1 VPVAGL
7 PTALWNQLGL
17 QKDSR
22 VLVSQGEGAVVMA
35 VREDST
41 LAAKT
46 IRVAAGHPTTA
57 ALGAMFGAI
66 TVEKV
71 ASA

>member
-1 VPVAGL
+1 L
-7 PTALWNQLGL
+7 PTALWKELGL
-17 QKDSR
+17 QADSR

-35 VREDST
+35 AREDAS
-41 LAAKT
+41 LAPKT
-46 IRVAAGHPTTA
+46 IRVAAGHPSTA